1 MRLSEFDLSDVAVWP
16 RWLKTVS
23 LATTVALVLAAGYGL
38 VLSDQRREL
47 SSALHRG
54 RQLNETAQDRLR
66 EAGEAAAVRTRGE
79 QLRASLVVAMRPLPV
94 RIDLPALIE
103 DFSGAAADNGLT
115 IESIHISEE
124 VSDGKAEEFYAA
136 LPIAV
141 EVTGTYHQFGAFVAA
156 LATLRRVVTLNDF
169 EIERHGGAL
178 SLTLSVTAYRRTVR
192 HIAEVEA
199 GASAAPVEPRAM
211 LALTYVASG
220 RSPFEPELSPANA
233 SGTDAG
239 DAGVPQALDGVPL
252 SRLRMVGT
260 VAWGGTAF
268 ALVRDPDGYVH
279 RLRPNDHLGLHDGRV
294 TRVEFGRMELMETV
308 SDGAGG
314 WTRRLRLMETSGP
327 ADSPK
332 PERDAAEPAHEA
344 QDAGNEA
351 QDAGEEE

>member
-16 RWLKTVS
+16 WWLKTVS
-23 LATTVALVLAAGYGL
+23 LAAPVALVLAAGYGF

-54 RQLNETAQDRLR
+54 HQLNETAQDRWR
-66 EAGEAAAVRTRGE
+66 QTGEAADVRTRGE

-103 DFSGAAADNGLT
+103 DFSGAAAENGLT

-124 VSDGKAEEFYAA
+124 LSDGTAEEFYAA

-141 EVTGTYHQFGAFVAA
+141 AVTGTYHQFGAFLAA

-169 EIERHGGAL
+169 EIQRRGGAL
-178 SLTLSVTAYRRTVR
+178 SLTLSVTAYRRTDQ
-192 HIAEVEA
+192 HIADVEA
-199 GASAAPVEPRAM
+199 GGSAAPVEPHAKP
-211 LALTYVASG
+211 ALTYVASG
-220 RSPFEPELSPANA
+220 RSPFEPEPSAANA
-233 SGTDAG
+233 TGTDAG
-239 DAGVPQALDGVPL
+239 DAGAAQALHGVPL
-252 SRLRMVGT
+252 GRLRMVGT
-260 VAWGGTAF
+260 VAWSGTAF
-268 ALVRDPDGYVH
+268 ALVRDPTGYVH
-279 RLRPNDHLGLHDGRV
+279 RLRPGEHLGLHDGRV

-327 ADSPK
+327 AEYPK
-332 PERDAAEPAHEA
+332 RPEREAAESESEA
-344 QDAGNEA
+344 EDT
-351 QDAGEEE
+351 GEEK